1 MRVLRRTGSPMSPLD
16 QDKANTM
23 LGKVV
28 LAGMTYLDAD
38 GNALEQKQYAG
49 EILRINE
56 EEGVVLASLIDGE
69 EIFLPPHLNH
79 YKVAEPGDYTLRS
92 IDFTVTDPD
101 YLCTWDVRLAQGND
115 DLDGHN

>member
-1 MRVLRRTGSPMSPLD
+1 MSTID
-16 QDKANTM
+16 QHKANNM
-23 LGKVV
+23 FGKIV
-28 LAGMTYLDAD
+28 LAGITYLDAD

-69 EIFLPPHLNH
+69 ELFLPPHLDH

-101 YLCTWDVRLAQGND
+101 YLCTWDVHLAHGND
-115 DLDGHN
+115 DPDAT

>member
-1 MRVLRRTGSPMSPLD
+1 MCVSRRPGSSMSPID

-23 LGKVV
+23 LGKIV
-28 LAGMTYLDAD
+28 LAGITYLDAD
-38 GNALEQKQYAG
+38 GNALEQQQYAG

-56 EEGVVLASLIDGE
+56 EEGVVLSSLIDDE
-69 EIFLPPHLNH
+69 ELFLPPHLDH

-101 YLCTWDVRLAQGND
+101 YLCTWDVHLAQGND
-115 DLDGHN
+115 DSDAV